1 MELTETYYRKGY
13 TDASREVLKD
23 LLQALQARQETC
35 ADLYGLDVAIAIA
48 KEFMK

>member
-23 LLQALQARQETC
+23 LLHSLEARRLTC
-35 ADLYGLDVAIAIA
+35 AQTYGLDVAIAIT